1 MHRIKATHPRTKPTL
16 KERRQERTVNTA
28 QHKVTNNSVL
38 VNVKNT
44 GDTQMNARAEMAD
57 KLADANVMINAR
69 LGLASWRPAYKDL
82 AWTVIPKMIKLSIK
96 TMISFAKVM
105 A

>member
-1 MHRIKATHPRTKPTL
+1 
-16 KERRQERTVNTA
+16 
-28 QHKVTNNSVL
+28 
-38 VNVKNT
+38 
-44 GDTQMNARAEMAD
+44 MAD